1 LRKRFDGEVPPAV
14 TVETPGVLHRRGW
27 PLRVYMALFLVV
39 LLAVAA
45 SAAMYVRFQAE
56 QDAKQSARDAAA
68 FAARV
73 AAQTIANDV
82 DQFKKATIGL
92 AANPAIPGVLAMPAS
107 TCTLTFSGARLD
119 VITPGGSVVCS
130 SGKLPTSAIYQNAG
144 WLTQSLTTPMLV
156 APFLDPSTGSWM
168 MVVTA
173 PVQGLGVVAA
183 FQELVPLATSIEQ
196 QYGGPGKMEFLVTTS
211 DSKTVITR
219 SLGGSR
225 WVGSSLAGT
234 PFARASNPAER
245 VDLNGTQRLYGS
257 SPVVAAGWT
266 VFAGADEA
274 YALNSADQ
282 LANHDL
288 AIIIVGLA
296 VVLVLMLVVY
306 RRIAVPILQLGLRMR
321 QAAAGGY
328 VAGASARSASE
339 IAGLADDFENLM
351 AEVKRELADRLLS
364 EHAARV
370 SERNYRV
377 LFDGHPQPMWLYDI
391 DTLAFLEVNDAAVE
405 EYGYSREE
413 FMGMTIKQIRPPEDV
428 PKFLELTTGL
438 PAFDRSGPWR
448 HLTKNGS
455 VIQVLVTSHELTFDQ
470 HQARFV
476 MAENLTDAQRLELE
490 LHQSQARAESTAGLS
505 RAKDELVSMI
515 SHELRTPLASIV
527 GFAELMVSR
536 DLSETQRKEYLGVM
550 LQEGR
555 RLTSLINDFLD
566 LQRLEGGHQA
576 LNVAPADLKSIIER
590 AVKAV
595 ADNPTTPI
603 ELRVPDDLPLV
614 MVDTESTM
622 RVLANFI
629 SNARKYSPGGG
640 AIVIGASVVGDMAE
654 VSVLDHGLGIPREA
668 LPRIFRRFYRVETAD
683 RRLIKGT
690 GLGLSI
696 CKRIVESHGGKISVR
711 SEGVGKGSLFLFT
724 MPLARERSQL
734 GDVLLVEDDAGFAH
748 LLEAE
753 LVSRGLSSVW
763 AADAESGKH
772 LLMRQKPRAVVLDLM
787 LPGLSGEDFLAW
799 LRSDYDSHVPVVV
812 VTIKNVE
819 QQQNLNLQKLG
830 VTGVLRKNA
839 GAAEAA
845 ANLVAHALAQ
855 ELIAS

>member
-1 LRKRFDGEVPPAV
+1 V

-27 PLRVYMALFLVV
+27 PLRVYVALFALALV
-39 LLAVAA
+39 AVAA
-45 SAAMYVRFQAE
+45 AAALYVRVQSE
-56 QDAKQSARDAAA
+56 EDAKQSARDSAA

-73 AAQTIANDV
+73 AALSMASTVDLFQRTTTGLATNPTIARV
-82 DQFKKATIGL
+82 LVT
-92 AANPAIPGVLAMPAS
+92 PGACA
-107 TCTLTFSGARLD
+107 LTFSGARLD

-130 SGKLPTSAIYQNAG
+130 SGKLASGAIYGHAA
-144 WLTQSLTTPMLV
+144 WLTQSLTAPMVV
-156 APFLDPSTGSWM
+156 APFLDPATGSWM

-173 PVQGLGVVAA
+173 PVKGLGVVAA
-183 FQELVPLATSIEQ
+183 LQELVPLGTSLAQ
-196 QYGGPGKMEFLVTTS
+196 QYGGPGQMEILVTTG

-225 WVGSSLAGT
+225 WVGASVAGT
-234 PFARASNPAER
+234 PFASASNPSER
-245 VDLNGTQRLYGS
+245 RDLNGTFRLYGS
-257 SPVVAAGWT
+257 SPVAAAGWT

-274 YALNSADQ
+274 STLAAADA
-282 LANHDL
+282 LANRAL
-288 AIIIVGLA
+288 EIIVAGLA
-296 VVLVLMLVVY
+296 LVLVLMFVVY
-306 RRIAVPILQLGLRMR
+306 RRIAVPILQLSLRVR
-321 QAAAGGY
+321 QATAGGY
-328 VAGASARSASE
+328 VPGSAIRSAAE
-339 IAGLADDFENLM
+339 VAALADDFENLM
-351 AEVKRELADRLLS
+351 AEVKRELADRLMS
-364 EHAARV
+364 EHAARI

-405 EYGYSREE
+405 EYGFSREE

-455 VIQVLVTSHELTFDQ
+455 VIQVLVTSHELTFDG

-476 MAENLTDAQRLELE
+476 MSENLTDAQRLELE
-490 LHQSQARAESTAGLS
+490 LHQSQARAESNAGLS

-590 AVKAV
+590 AVKV
-595 ADNPTTPI
+595 GGDNPTTPI
-603 ELRVPDDLPLV
+603 EVHVPDDLPLV
-614 MVDTESTM
+614 MVDTDSTM

-640 AIVIGASVVGDMAE
+640 AIVIGASVVADMAE
-654 VSVLDHGLGIPREA
+654 VSVQDHGLGIPREA
-668 LPRIFRRFYRVETAD
+668 LPRIFRRFYRVETPD

-711 SEGVGKGSLFLFT
+711 SDGAGKGSLFLFT
-724 MPLARERSQL
+724 VPLARERSQS

-772 LLMRQKPRAVVLDLM
+772 LLVRQKPRAIVLDLM

-799 LRSDYDSHVPVVV
+799 LRSGYDSHVPVVV

-819 QQQNLNLQKLG
+819 QEQNLILQKLG
-830 VTGVLRKNA
+830 VSGVLRKNA

>member
-1 LRKRFDGEVPPAV
+1 MTA
-14 TVETPGVLHRRGW
+14 
-27 PLRVYMALFLVV
+27 
-39 LLAVAA
+39 
-45 SAAMYVRFQAE
+45 
-56 QDAKQSARDAAA
+56 
-68 FAARV
+68 
-73 AAQTIANDV
+73 
-82 DQFKKATIGL
+82 
-92 AANPAIPGVLAMPAS
+92 
-107 TCTLTFSGARLD
+107 
-119 VITPGGSVVCS
+119 
-130 SGKLPTSAIYQNAG
+130 
-144 WLTQSLTTPMLV
+144 PMQV
-156 APFLDPSTGSWM
+156 APFLDPETGSWM

-173 PVQGLGVVAA
+173 PVNGLGVVAVLI
-183 FQELVPLATSIEQ
+183 ELVPLATSLAQ
-196 QYGGPGKMEFLVTTS
+196 QYGGPGQMEFLVTTG

-274 YALNSADQ
+274 STLAAADQ
-282 LANHDL
+282 LANRDL
-288 AIIIVGLA
+288 AIVVVGLG

-306 RRIAVPILQLGLRMR
+306 RRIAAPILQLGDRMR

-328 VAGASARSASE
+328 VAGASVRSATE

-391 DTLAFLEVNDAAVE
+391 DTLAFLEVNDAAIE

-448 HLTKNGS
+448 HLMKNGGI
-455 VIQVLVTSHELTFDQ
+455 IQVLVTSHELTFDQ

-490 LHQSQARAESTAGLS
+490 LHQSQARAESNAGLS

-536 DLSETQRKEYLGVM
+536 DPTEAQRKEYLGVM

-576 LNVAPADLKSIIER
+576 LNVAPADLKAIIVR
-590 AVKAV
+590 AVKV
-595 ADNPTTPI
+595 VGDNPTTPI
-603 ELRVPDDLPLV
+603 EVRVPDDLPLV

-622 RVLANFI
+622 RVMANFI
-629 SNARKYSPGGG
+629 SNARKYSPAGG
-640 AIVIGASVVGDMAE
+640 AIVIGASVAGDMAE
-654 VSVLDHGLGIPREA
+654 VSVQDHGLGIPREA

-711 SEGVGKGSLFLFT
+711 SEGAGKGSLFLFT
-724 MPLARERSQL
+724 VPLARERSQS

-772 LLMRQKPRAVVLDLM
+772 LLTRQKPRAVVLDLM
-787 LPGLSGEDFLAW
+787 LPGMSGEEFLAW
-799 LRSDYDSHVPVVV
+799 LRIGYDAHVPVVV

-819 QQQNLNLQKLG
+819 QEQNLTLQKLG